1 MPQDSSFDWS
11 SVKPIAK
18 EPVSPPQSRP
28 LIDVT
33 EKEKDG
39 LTIAFLLLVL
49 VPLCML
55 TFSLVWSLL
64 RYAFPW

>member
-11 SVKPIAK
+11 SVKPITK

-28 LIDVT
+28 LLDVT

-39 LTIAFLLLVL
+39 LMIAFLIFVL
-49 VPLCML
+49 IPLGTT
-55 TFSLVWSLL
+55 TFAIVWSLL
-64 RYAFPW
+64 RHVFL

>member
-11 SVKPIAK
+11 SVKPIPK

-39 LTIAFLLLVL
+39 LMIAFLIFVL
-49 VPLCML
+49 VPLATT
-55 TFSLVWSLL
+55 TFVIVWSLL
-64 RYAFPW
+64 RYVFL